1 MKYLLVDLSG
11 KVDNYD
17 KALYQALEKEL
28 SKGKSSI
35 QLLIPGHGLIR
46 LIPNKFSQT
55 EFIVKRLIKA
65 LEGVI
70 TFTCFYMLLLR
81 KLILFISNGYL
92 LLK

>member
-28 SKGKSSI
+28 SNEKSSI

-65 LEGVI
+65 LEGGI
-70 TFTCFYMLLLR
+70 NY
-81 KLILFISNGYL
+81 IYL
-92 LLK
+92 LLHVAFPMVTFC